1 MKHTILWLTLF
12 GLTAAMPAGAD
23 VDAAQWDLAELLWN
37 EEYDTYVVA
46 PTLDNDLFQER
57 LVWSDHYTDYV
68 PVAMAYQ
75 SELRNYHEQRVWSQ
89 RHGEFVPR
97 AMVEPCPKLNTLF

>member
-12 GLTAAMPAGAD
+12 GLTIAMPAGAD
-23 VDAAQWDLAELLWN
+23 VDAAQWDRAELVWN

-46 PTLDNDLFQER
+46 RTLGDDLFQER
-57 LVWSDHYTDYV
+57 LVWSEHYTDFV

-75 SELRNYHEQRVWSQ
+75 AELRNYQEQFVWSVN
-89 RHGEFVPR
+89 HGDFVPR
-97 AMVEPCPKLNTLF
+97 AMIEPCPKLSRLS